1 MSGRAYFRVVA
12 KPYFILQAVTDANH
26 ARALN
31 DLLTLDPITWVLVSV
46 AYLREEGL
54 AAAEEALR
62 PVVDRATAFVGIR
75 NDLTSIQAVRR
86 LLSLNVELYAVDTA
100 TKQSIYHPKLYIVAN
115 NTQARAIV
123 GSANLTFGGMYN
135 NIEVSAIIELDCA
148 NPEDAAFLTDARRSF
163 ENLLHE
169 HPEHVFQ
176 IRDSAHADQL
186 FDEGRLADETV
197 IPAPKTG
204 STIKKGSRDSLRPM
218 KLNLRPKPKPKIEP
232 QVPPTPPPAPPGG
245 GGIAVP
251 PRAPVPQGGGVAVTP
266 PPVAP
271 APISRLIWVSTP
283 LKRRDLNIPTA
294 SGTNPTGSMGWTQ
307 GIFED
312 IEQRHYFRDQVFN
325 ALQWTPDPRPN
336 RRHLQRASAN
346 FELIIKGV
354 NYGIFNLRLSHNTDT
369 NSRGYRQNN
378 FMTQVHWGPAKAH
391 VAKEDLLGRRLYL
404 YRKDTDPPEFVIEI
418 D

>member
-1 MSGRAYFRVVA
+1 MA

-26 ARALN
+26 AGALN

-54 AAAEEALR
+54 AAVEEALR
-62 PVVDRATAFVGIR
+62 PVVDRATTFVGIR
-75 NDLTSIQAVRR
+75 NDLTSIQAVKR

-115 NTQARAIV
+115 DTQARAIV

-186 FDEGRLADETV
+186 FDKGRLADETV

-218 KLNLRPKPKPKIEP
+218 KLNLRPKPRPKIEP
-232 QVPPTPPPAPPGG
+232 QVPPTAPPTPLGSGG
-245 GGIAVP
+245 SAVP
-251 PRAPVPQGGGVAVTP
+251 PTAAPVPV
-266 PPVAP
+266 
-271 APISRLIWVSTP
+271 SRLIWVSTP

-307 GIFED
+307 GTFED
-312 IEQRHYFRDQVFN
+312 IDQRHYFRDQVFN
-325 ALQWTPDPRPN
+325 RLRWTPDPRPN
-336 RRHLQRASAN
+336 RRHLERSSAN
-346 FELIIKGV
+346 FEVIIKGV
-354 NYGIFNLRLSHNTDT
+354 NYGIFNLRLSHNTDIH
-369 NSRGYRQNN
+369 SRSYLENN
-378 FMTQVHWGPAKAH
+378 FMTQVHWGPAKVH
-391 VAKEDLLGRRLYL
+391 VAREDLLGRTLYL